1 MSGVAMKNPAQG
13 MGFGRRLSG
22 FRNPSGDLGLGGM
35 GGTPEGAFN
44 ATLFID
50 ALQANGPFSA
60 GWPSRRRSPAAPVAR
75 GPHRRRPF
83 LGHAVGIR
91 CAVAERISLA
101 ARFRLN

>member
-1 MSGVAMKNPAQG
+1 
-13 MGFGRRLSG
+13 
-22 FRNPSGDLGLGGM
+22 LGGM

-60 GWPSRRRSPAAPVAR
+60 GWPSRRRSPAAP
-75 GPHRRRPF
+75 

-101 ARFRLN
+101 ARVSLLPD